1 MNICIL
7 RPNCPKTFYYT
18 MKLDQKYFVPFLL
31 ICAALTGIVIVLST
45 LNYASNQRETFREE
59 IENTELSEWKLYH
72 YESGDS
78 LSLSRFEGSPMILH
92 FWSTWSDLSMEL
104 HDVMSDLKKDYPDLI
119 IVAAA
124 SRDAPEL
131 VEQHIAETSYDF
143 FYLDGTPLYQELM
156 VPGLP
161 SQLFVNRDVV
171 IVDQN
176 VGKDVDAIR
185 EKTDQLLNR

>member
-1 MNICIL
+1 
-7 RPNCPKTFYYT
+7 

-59 IENTELSEWKLYH
+59 IENTELSDWKLYH

-104 HDVMSDLKKDYPDLI
+104 HDVMSDLKKDYPELV

-131 VEQHIAETSYDF
+131 VEQHIAGTSYDF